1 MSVLLLVPP
10 SIQALNQQGA
20 IERAFHDALF
30 PNLAYRAEAMAEEWP
45 ANTGQQ
51 IFQSRPGLL
60 TPKTSALAAGSD
72 PQPSQVPY
80 EQWSTTLAQFADA
93 IDTHM
98 PTAVTSNANLFLRN
112 IQTLGLGAGQS
123 INQIA
128 RNQLFQAYLSGST
141 ALTAA
146 CLTTDTSLQVASLN
160 GFTDVLVPG
169 LTQITPAPVSPTTP
183 LSVTVGVSPTTAV
196 VNVVGFVPSNPSD
209 PNGPGTLNLSAAI
222 GTAFSARA
230 SVRSAYAPTIV
241 RSGGGATVDAVGPSD
256 TLLLQDVINAVALLR
271 RANVLPHED
280 GYYHCHISPIANAQV
295 FADSVFQRLNTALP
309 EGVMYSSGFIGH
321 ISGVMFFMNTESPDF
336 SNSGTLT
343 PTGTPSGATGN
354 AVYAQGIGAEV
365 TNDGGTNI
373 GRTIVTGK
381 GALYERYLDE
391 SQYVTEAGTV
401 GKIGEFQVVNNGI
414 EILTER
420 IRLVIRAP
428 FDRLQQVV
436 SAAWSIT
443 TAFPVPSD
451 ITASSGPQRFKRA
464 VVIESS
470 T

>member
-60 TPKTSALAAGSD
+60 TPKTSALQAGSD

-128 RNQLFQAYLSGST
+128 RNELFKAYLSGNT

-146 CLTTDTSLQVASLN
+146 CLTTDTSLSVASLN

-183 LSVTVGVSPTTAV
+183 LSVTVGTSPTTAV

-209 PNGPGTLNLSAAI
+209 PYGPGVVNLSAAI
-222 GTAFSARA
+222 GTAFAARA

-241 RSGGGATVDAVGPSD
+241 RSGGGSTVDAVGPSD

-280 GYYHCHISPIANAQV
+280 GYYHAHISPIANAQI

-336 SNSGTLT
+336 SNSGALT
-343 PTGTPSGATGN
+343 ATGPN
-354 AVYAQGIGAEV
+354 SSVYAAGIGAET

-401 GKIGEFQVVNNGI
+401 GKIGEFTVVNNGI

-443 TAFPVPSD
+443 TSFPVPSD
-451 ITASSGPQRFKRA
+451 LTASSGPQRFKRA